1 MGINGET
8 GILGILGYPVRYSL
22 SPGMHNAALQHLGQ
36 NLVYVAFPVAAA
48 DLAGAIA
55 GFGVAESLVGLNVTI
70 PHKEQ
75 IIPHLGALDE
85 RAQQVGAVNTIRRQG
100 RGWVGTNTDVAGF
113 LAPLA
118 GRVPPPAVTVLG
130 CGGAARAVVV
140 GCREW
145 GCGAIRVVGRDRQK
159 LSAFQH
165 AFPIVQTWDWA
176 ELSQILPETHLL
188 VNTTPVGMGAPGQT
202 PLTAAEVDLLP
213 QGATVYDLI
222 YKPRP
227 TPLLHLAAAR
237 GLGTLDGLSM
247 LLHQGAIA
255 LEYWLGVP
263 APVDV
268 MHHALIE
275 QLAGKDAL

>member
-22 SPGMHNAALQHLGQ
+22 SPVMHNAALQHLGQ
-36 NLVYVAFPVAAA
+36 NLLYVAFPVATA
-48 DLAGAIA
+48 DLAAAIA

-75 IIPHLGALDE
+75 ILPYLSAVDE
-85 RAQQVGAVNTIRRQG
+85 RANQVGAVNTIRRQG

-118 GRVPPPAVTVLG
+118 GRVPPPNVTVLG

-145 GCGAIRVVGRDRQK
+145 GCGQIRVIGRNPQK
-159 LSAFQH
+159 LAAFQR
-165 AFPIVQTWDWA
+165 AFPGVRTRDWA
-176 ELSQILPETHLL
+176 ELPQILPETNLL

-202 PLTAAEVDLLP
+202 PLTPGEVDLLP
-213 QGATVYDLI
+213 RGATVYDLI

-227 TPLLHLAAAR
+227 TPLLRLAAAR

-268 MHHALIE
+268 MYHALTE
-275 QLAGKDAL
+275 QLAGKDAV